1 MSMGNFFSIDNKFF
15 TIMSKLADIM
25 LISILY
31 TVICIPIITIGPANT
46 AIYYATVKVIR
57 RDRGYLFR
65 EFFRSFR
72 LNFKKGAIIGVVWTI
87 LITIL
92 GFDLIWSWISAKEN
106 VNYGSIFLG
115 VFIAIT
121 VLLISF
127 SIYVFPILSR
137 FDMTIKQLVKAA
149 FYMSIR
155 HLASTVSML
164 VLTVVCIYAVLNF
177 SVLLFIIPGILTLV
191 NSLLMERIFKKYMPQ
206 PEDNEDETKDQWY
219 LE

>member
-1 MSMGNFFSIDNKFF
+1 
-15 TIMSKLADIM
+15 MSKLADIM

>member
-206 PEDNEDETKDQWY
+206 TEDNEDETKDQWY

>member
-191 NSLLMERIFKKYMPQ
+191 IPY
-206 PEDNEDETKDQWY
+206 
-219 LE
+219 

>member
-1 MSMGNFFSIDNKFF
+1 
-15 TIMSKLADIM
+15 MSKLADIM

-206 PEDNEDETKDQWY
+206 TEDNEDETKDQWY

>member
-1 MSMGNFFSIDNKFF
+1 MGNFFSIDNKFF